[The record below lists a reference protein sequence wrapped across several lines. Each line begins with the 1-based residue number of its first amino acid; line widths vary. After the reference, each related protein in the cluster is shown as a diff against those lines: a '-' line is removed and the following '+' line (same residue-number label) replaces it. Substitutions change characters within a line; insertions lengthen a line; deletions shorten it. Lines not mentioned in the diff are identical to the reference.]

1 MRIYAKAQRLTPDDP
16 INDAG
21 SADGS
26 ESATKPPDHATP
38 EMPNLQPGS
47 AEWFK
52 SASPPP
58 MPTSIGRFKV
68 LRRLGAGGM
77 GEVFLGVDPKIK
89 REVAIKALPP
99 KHAQDKRWRDR
110 LANEAER
117 LGAINHP
124 NIAGIYERLDIE
136 DGSSYLIMEYVEGR
150 TLRELLWT
158 GPLRLKDT
166 LNWCAQVALAL
177 EAPHNRSII
186 HRDIKPENLMV
197 RPDGVVKV
205 LDFGLAMDASPPP
218 VAVRASA
225 PTRVDPLPQSTWRE
239 IRARQ
244 AAGAKPAAPTHPGHA
259 NEGMVGTPGY
269 MSPEQARCRAV
280 TRQTD
285 IFSFGCVLFECLT
298 GQFAFPGASE
308 ADRIAATLNDD
319 PEWDLLPASL
329 PTNLCD
335 LLRHCLEKPVSDRL
349 RDIADAK
356 YVLDS
361 VAGKRSTPV
370 RSKPAIPTPHNLPI
384 QMQSFVGRS
393 EAIERLTRLLP
404 TSRLLTIVG
413 AGGCGKTSL
422 AVRVA
427 SMVLE
432 DFPTGVWLA
441 ELAGLEVAERIP
453 ETLAAILGIKVDPT
467 VGAKEAISQHFGN
480 RPALIVL
487 DNCEHLLPGLA
498 GVLAG
503 ILRSCSHLRVIAT
516 SREVLKIPGEQVFI
530 LQPLPIPGD
539 VATGVDA
546 ETKENESV
554 RLFVERARLV
564 RPNFDPKGA
573 SLAAVARICQRLDG
587 IPLAI
592 ELAAARIKMLTPE
605 QIEDRLKDP
614 LPFLVGGTSPA
625 GPRHA
630 TMTAVLDW
638 SYRPLRN
645 EDRLALHK
653 LEVFVGGFGI
663 EAAQAVL
670 NVRDETCL
678 DLLTGLVDKSLLV
691 AEMSDDS
698 LDGSS
703 EARYRLLESVRD
715 YIQALR
721 TRRRRAPERSAAAV
735 ESESE
740 KLSAEVEA
748 IAAGVRPHLDWAD
761 LCNLHLA
768 YYDRLATRIE
778 EGLKRGDPTA
788 RRMGLRERANLN
800 AALRHALGPN
810 HPGSTGY
817 PYASLLNR
825 IWPMLLAPPGG

>member
-1 MRIYAKAQRLTPDDP
+1 
-16 INDAG
+16 
-21 SADGS
+21 
-26 ESATKPPDHATP
+26 
-38 EMPNLQPGS
+38 
-47 AEWFK
+47 
-52 SASPPP
+52 
-58 MPTSIGRFKV
+58 
-68 LRRLGAGGM
+68 
-77 GEVFLGVDPKIK
+77 
-89 REVAIKALPP
+89 
-99 KHAQDKRWRDR
+99 
-110 LANEAER
+110 
-117 LGAINHP
+117 
-124 NIAGIYERLDIE
+124 
-136 DGSSYLIMEYVEGR
+136 
-150 TLRELLWT
+150 
-158 GPLRLKDT
+158 
-166 LNWCAQVALAL
+166 
-177 EAPHNRSII
+177 
-186 HRDIKPENLMV
+186 
-197 RPDGVVKV
+197 
-205 LDFGLAMDASPPP
+205 
-218 VAVRASA
+218 
-225 PTRVDPLPQSTWRE
+225 
-239 IRARQ
+239 
-244 AAGAKPAAPTHPGHA
+244 
-259 NEGMVGTPGY
+259 
-269 MSPEQARCRAV
+269 
-280 TRQTD
+280 
-285 IFSFGCVLFECLT
+285 
-298 GQFAFPGASE
+298 
-308 ADRIAATLNDD
+308 
-319 PEWDLLPASL
+319 
-329 PTNLCD
+329 
-335 LLRHCLEKPVSDRL
+335 
-349 RDIADAK
+349 
-356 YVLDS
+356 
-361 VAGKRSTPV
+361 
-370 RSKPAIPTPHNLPI
+370 
-384 QMQSFVGRS
+384 
-393 EAIERLTRLLP
+393 
-404 TSRLLTIVG
+404 
-413 AGGCGKTSL
+413 
-422 AVRVA
+422 
-427 SMVLE
+427 MVLE

-800 AALRHALGPN
+800 AALLHGLPVRKPPEADLADAARAPWRVKPDLGWLFERRDLRN
-810 HPGSTGY
+810 SARG
-817 PYASLLNR
+817 ASYR
-825 IWPMLLAPPGG
+825 QVQACRGD